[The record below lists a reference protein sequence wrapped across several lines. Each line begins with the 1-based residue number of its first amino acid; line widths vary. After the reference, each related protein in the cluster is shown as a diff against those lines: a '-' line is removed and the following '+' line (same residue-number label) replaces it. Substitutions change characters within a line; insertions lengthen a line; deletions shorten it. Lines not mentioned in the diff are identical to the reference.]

1 MFRIILKSLQTGVL
15 TEANPFGGHASFGFP
30 RIDFTRCTACDE
42 CARAC
47 PTGAIQ
53 VGTPAPDRK
62 TVSLSYGA
70 CIQCRQCVAAC
81 PDAIAVTTEVNV
93 AAHSREQLTQTG

>member
-1 MFRIILKSLQTGVL
+1 MFRILSASLKTGVL
-15 TEANPFGGHASFGFP
+15 TEANPFGGSQAFGFP
-30 RIDFTRCTACDE
+30 AIDAGKCTACEE

-53 VGTPAPDRK
+53 TATPAPGRK

-70 CIQCRQCVAAC
+70 CIQCRECVTAC
-81 PDAIAVTTEVNV
+81 P
-93 AAHSREQLTQTG
+93 